1 MLSNTVLIVLFVA
14 AHIAFLLIA
23 RTSAGAQEKSD
34 PEHEAALMDFY
45 RP

>member
-1 MLSNTVLIVLFVA
+1 MLSNTILIVLFVA

-23 RTSAGAQEKSD
+23 RGWAGDQEKSD
-34 PEHEAALMDFY
+34 PEHEVALLDFY